1 MSDPIELLERR
12 VRAVLDDEKTTAGLH
27 IFCQIGARYDEQGI
41 ITLQISGSGW
51 ALVSWRIDD
60 ETDMYSYQLT
70 DDDMRRVYGLLDQ
83 YPFWRASP
91 KRRKRDGDETNVH
104 IRISDQVKGT
114 SNSMQFWSD
123 DMDDFPVLRD
133 LMIRITQLVTALS
146 DGEIEVHDFAE

>member
-12 VRAVLDDEKTTAGLH
+12 VRAVLDDEKSTTGLH
-27 IFCQIGARYDEQGI
+27 IFCQIGARYDENGI

-51 ALVSWRIDD
+51 ALASWRVDD

-70 DDDMRRVYGLLDQ
+70 DDDMRRVYGLFDQ

-91 KRRKRDGDETNVH
+91 KRRSREEGETNVH
-104 IRISDQVKGT
+104 LRVSDQMKGT
-114 SNSMQFWSD
+114 SNAIQFWSD

-146 DGEIEVHDFAE
+146 DGEIDVYDFST